1 MQNLC
6 VVILAGGLGKRMESP
21 IPKVCHYVKDKPMIV
36 HVIETA
42 KSLNPEKIFV
52 VSGIYSPFIEDKLM
66 SFHLND
72 DVEFIIQPEALGT
85 GNAIQSAIPQLSKY
99 KSYKTLILSG
109 DVPLIGKQ
117 TLIDLVNMPG
127 NCSLLSHHCSHPKG
141 YGRIVMDDKNN
152 FSKIVEEKDCSESE
166 KLIEVVNTGIYC
178 IRNDLIVKYAPYIN
192 NTNAQQEYYLTDLPF
207 LIKTGE
213 LIDIDVSLLPAENS
227 IEVKGINTKAELN
240 ELNVLLSKHI

>member
-85 GNAIQSAIPQLSKY
+85 GNAIQSAIPQLSNINHIN
-99 KSYKTLILSG
+99 SHFVR
-109 DVPLIGKQ
+109 DVPLIGNK
-117 TLIDLVNMPG
+117 
-127 NCSLLSHHCSHPKG
+127 
-141 YGRIVMDDKNN
+141 
-152 FSKIVEEKDCSESE
+152 
-166 KLIEVVNTGIYC
+166 
-178 IRNDLIVKYAPYIN
+178 RN
-192 NTNAQQEYYLTDLPF
+192 
-207 LIKTGE
+207 
-213 LIDIDVSLLPAENS
+213 
-227 IEVKGINTKAELN
+227 
-240 ELNVLLSKHI
+240 